1 MLTELKI
8 SNFRIFDDEVTVRFR
23 PITVLI
29 GRNNAGKS
37 SIIKFLLMLQQS
49 LDLGK
54 PQFLTPEGDRVQ
66 LGIFSELKNSRT
78 KKKRDLRFSLTT
90 EQPDATPSNILLRY
104 IEKGGFKGVDKSN
117 VNLVSKVEANVL
129 YRRDSQAGRTQYSL
143 TDALSSTTIIKRSMK
158 ISDDS
163 AFLGVAEELHR
174 ELKSASS
181 ESEATSAEATR
192 EKKQSLK
199 NLLKQSLKSMEAF
212 SKMVDRL
219 VAESHF
225 LDSLRYEIRSISHLL
240 PIREESQR
248 VILTAPP
255 PMGEVGQKGQYAI
268 PHLQRLV
275 SANKSDYKFIQ
286 PHLENVA
293 GISDIQFEESSD
305 YMSRCLAKNTVTGAE
320 VLIANYGFGVSQCL
334 PIFVQG
340 AIAPPNTTLMVEQ
353 PEEHLHPTAQLEIG
367 SFFSDLWQKR
377 KVGSIIETHSDN
389 ILLRLRRLIATGKLP
404 AKDVS
409 VAYFA
414 HDENNGNMPVVRN
427 LDINSDG
434 SMESGLP
441 AEFFGKNLEEILEM
455 GIGPPQDS

>member
-8 SNFRIFDDEVTVRFR
+8 SNFRVFDDEVTVRFR

-49 LDLGK
+49 LGLGK

-66 LGIFSELKNSRT
+66 LGIFSELRNSRT
-78 KKKRDLRFSLTT
+78 KKKRGLRFSLTT
-90 EQPDATPSNILLRY
+90 EQPYATPSNILLHY
-104 IEKGGFKGVDKSN
+104 IEKGEFKGVDMSN
-117 VNLVSKVEANVL
+117 VNLVSKVEADVL
-129 YRRDSQAGRTQYSL
+129 YSRDSQAGSTQYSL
-143 TDALSSTTIIKRSMK
+143 TDVLSGITIIKRSMK

-163 AFLGVAEELHR
+163 AFLGVAEELYR
-174 ELKSASS
+174 EFKSAAS
-181 ESEATSAEATR
+181 ESKATSAKATR
-192 EKKQSLK
+192 K
-199 NLLKQSLKSMEAF
+199 NPKQSLKSLEAF
-212 SKMVDRL
+212 SKMGDRL
-219 VAESHF
+219 VAEHDF

-255 PMGEVGQKGQYAI
+255 PVGEVGQRGQYAI

-275 SANKSDYKFIQ
+275 SANKADYKFIQ

-340 AIAPPNTTLMVEQ
+340 AIVPPNTTLMVEQ

-389 ILLRLRRLIATGKLP
+389 MLLRLRRLIATGKLP

-414 HDENNGNMPVVRN
+414 HDENNGNMPVIRN
-427 LDINSDG
+427 LDINPDG

-455 GIGPPQDS
+455 GVGPPQDS